1 MTVYRVQYWKT
12 DHWVSAW
19 AGLSFE
25 RAQEV
30 LRYFET
36 VVEWRRFRI
45 AFGPVWNR
53 ESPKPESEEFCP
65 F

>member
-1 MTVYRVQYWKT
+1 MTVYRVQYWKS

-30 LRYFET
+30 LRYFEA
-36 VVEWRRFRI
+36 VVEWHRFRI
-45 AFGPVWNR
+45 AFGPVWDR
-53 ESPKPESEEFCP
+53 AKPPEVPEDCP